1 MGLRWGAPTRAGG
14 TLPTRYGAPMR
25 AVGAPDISV
34 VVPTRNREALV
45 SRLLAQLVLGLE
57 AGPTYEVVV
66 VDEGSSD
73 DTPALLARLAD
84 AGQVRVVRHDVPRGL
99 PAARNAGAAVAS
111 GRYLAWIDDD
121 DLTSPDR
128 LRRQLEA
135 LDGSGH
141 RWSVAGRIDIDDD
154 LAIIGHSRCP
164 SPDGFLPRL
173 LRFNDLPT
181 AAQGLLVEKALADEV
196 GGYDEALRSAEDW
209 EYCIRLAAISEPHL
223 LDEPL
228 VGYRTGVTSM
238 STDTARMEEA
248 ITTVL
253 DRHAD
258 LRATYGVEPDWAAV
272 HHSLLAADVARGR
285 RHTAGRVARLLR
297 AQPSA
302 RNLARGATAIAAPR
316 WFDRQSAARRA
327 AQVPDAWRV
336 QARAWLDALP
346 SPAALA
352 A

>member
-1 MGLRWGAPTRAGG
+1 MHAA
-14 TLPTRYGAPMR
+14 
-25 AVGAPDISV
+25 GAPDISV
-34 VVPTRNREALV
+34 VVPTRNRCRLV
-45 SRLLAQLVLGLE
+45 SRLLSQLVLGLE
-57 AGPTYEVVV
+57 PGPSYEVVV

-73 DTPALLARLAD
+73 DTPVLLARLAE
-84 AGQVRVVRHDVPRGL
+84 AGRVRVVRHDVPRGL
-99 PAARNAGAAVAS
+99 PAARNAGAAVAR

-135 LDGSGH
+135 LDAGEQ
-141 RWSVAGRIDIDDD
+141 RWSIAGRIDIDDD

-164 SPDGFLPRL
+164 SPEGFLPRL

-181 AAQGLLVEKALADEV
+181 AAQGLLVERELADEV

-248 ITTVL
+248 ITAVL

-258 LRATYGVEPDWAAV
+258 LRAAYGVSPDWAAV
-272 HHSLLAADVARGR
+272 HHSLLAADVARSR
-285 RHTAGRVARLLR
+285 RRAAARVARLVRAEPSLR
-297 AQPSA
+297 
-302 RNLARGATAIAAPR
+302 NVARGVAAVAAPR

-327 AQVPDAWRV
+327 AQVPDGWRR

-346 SPAALA
+346 SPDALTA
-352 A
+352 